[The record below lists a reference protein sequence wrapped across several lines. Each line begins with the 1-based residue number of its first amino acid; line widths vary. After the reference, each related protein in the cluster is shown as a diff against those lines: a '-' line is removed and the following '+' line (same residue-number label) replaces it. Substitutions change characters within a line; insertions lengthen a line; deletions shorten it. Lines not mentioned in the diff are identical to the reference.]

1 MTAED
6 KHVKIKDMNSFQLE
20 CFLAVADHLNF
31 ARAAKQLSVTQPTIT
46 HQIQSLESELQVKL
60 FNRSTRSVALT
71 FDGEIFLPEAKTFV
85 LHFRSLKSKF
95 GESRGRSM
103 ILLRI
108 GCASHSLMRLLP
120 NALFLLTS
128 QEPLV
133 HPVIQSVLTPQI
145 VKHIEDG
152 IIDIALGLSEPIPKE
167 SDVVYTEL
175 LKTSLICL
183 CDSTHPLSEKKSV
196 TLAQIKEHALV
207 FYRPA
212 ACASEIATL
221 QIELGRGKRPED
233 LYMSDDILSAMT
245 LAGAGLGV
253 CILPKIFLHGDM
265 PTLKVIPVAD
275 LSPLSFGIYH
285 KKNSNDLL
293 RTFIRL
299 LKEQCLSF
307 AASEKKNTAQNAP

>member
-1 MTAED
+1 M
-6 KHVKIKDMNSFQLE
+6 
-20 CFLAVADHLNF
+20 
-31 ARAAKQLSVTQPTIT
+31 
-46 HQIQSLESELQVKL
+46 
-60 FNRSTRSVALT
+60 
-71 FDGEIFLPEAKTFV
+71 
-85 LHFRSLKSKF
+85 
-95 GESRGRSM
+95 
-103 ILLRI
+103 
-108 GCASHSLMRLLP
+108 
-120 NALFLLTS
+120 
-128 QEPLV
+128 
-133 HPVIQSVLTPQI
+133 
-145 VKHIEDG
+145 
-152 IIDIALGLSEPIPKE
+152 SEPIPKE

-253 CILPKIFLHGDM
+253 CILPKIFLHEDM

-299 LKEQCLSF
+299 LKEQCFSF